1 MGNDKMPQS
10 AGPVVAIA
18 FAQGGL
24 TLIELIVAIV
34 ILGILSVGA
43 TALIVRS
50 VQTYQTNRA
59 AGELASQGEMALT
72 VMTREL
78 HNAQPGTLKF
88 PNGGATVSF
97 RRCTAPP
104 SAAAAAS
111 ACPGGYYGFAFSNGQ
126 LTQSTPNWPSA
137 QVLAVNAS
145 GAFSALPVGSSASTA
160 SGVSVTLTL
169 SDPAAD
175 VHLSLS
181 RAIAVLS
188 SAYSVVNNQ

>member
-1 MGNDKMPQS
+1 MISLKNRS
-10 AGPVVAIA
+10 S
-18 FAQGGL
+18 AQGGL

-72 VMTREL
+72 VMAREL

-104 SAAAAAS
+104 SAAAAS
-111 ACPGGYYGFAFSNGQ
+111 ACPGSYYGFAFSNGQ

-160 SGVSVTLTL
+160 SGVSVILTL
-169 SDPAAD
+169 SDPAAA
-175 VHLSLS
+175 VRLSLS

>member
-78 HNAQPGTLKF
+78 HNAQPGTLNI
-88 PNGGATVSF
+88 PNGGASVSF
-97 RRCTAPP
+97 RHCTAPP
-104 SAAAAAS
+104 SAGAAS
-111 ACPGGYYGFAFSNGQ
+111 DCSGGYGFAFNNGQ
-126 LTQSTPNWPSA
+126 LIQSTPNWPSA

-145 GAFSALPVGSSASTA
+145 GAFSALPGGSSASTA

-175 VHLSLS
+175 VSLSLD
-181 RAIAVLS
+181 RAIAILS

>member
-1 MGNDKMPQS
+1 MGNDKMPPS
-10 AGPVVAIA
+10 AGPVIAVAVD
-18 FAQGGL
+18 QGGL

-34 ILGILSVGA
+34 LLGILSVGA

-72 VMTREL
+72 VMTRGL
-78 HNAQPGTLKF
+78 HNAQPGTL
-88 PNGGATVSF
+88 NIRGGGASLSFTRCAAPVS
-97 RRCTAPP
+97 
-104 SAAAAAS
+104 AAAAS
-111 ACPGGYYGFAFSNGQ
+111 ACSGGYGFAFSNGQ

-145 GAFSALPVGSSASTA
+145 GAFSALPGGSSASTA

-169 SDPAAD
+169 RDPAAD
-175 VHLSLS
+175 VRLSLS

>member
-1 MGNDKMPQS
+1 MIFPQ
-10 AGPVVAIA
+10 IRLN
-18 FAQGGL
+18 AQGGL

-72 VMTREL
+72 VLSRGL
-78 HNAQPGTLKF
+78 HNAQPGTLKI
-88 PNGGATVSF
+88 PNGGASLSF
-97 RRCTAPP
+97 KRCAAPP
-104 SAAAAAS
+104 SAAAAS
-111 ACPGGYYGFAFSNGQ
+111 ACSGGYGFAFSNGQ

-145 GAFSALPVGSSASTA
+145 GTFSALPVGASASTA
-160 SGVSVTLTL
+160 SGVSVILTL
-169 SDPAAD
+169 SDPAAA
-175 VHLSLS
+175 VRLSLS

>member
-1 MGNDKMPQS
+1 MGNEKISQS
-10 AGPVVAIA
+10 ADPAIGVA

-72 VMTREL
+72 VLSRGL
-78 HNAQPGTLKF
+78 HNAQPGTLSIY
-88 PNGGATVSF
+88 NGGASLSF
-97 RRCTAPP
+97 KRCAAP
-104 SAAAAAS
+104 AS
-111 ACPGGYYGFAFSNGQ
+111 AGAVSVCAGGYGFAFSNGK

-145 GAFSALPVGSSASTA
+145 GAFSPLPAGVSASTA
-160 SGVSVTLTL
+160 SGVSVMLTL

-175 VHLSLS
+175 VRLSLS

-188 SAYSVVNNQ
+188 SAYSVVNN

>member
-1 MGNDKMPQS
+1 MGNDKMPPS
-10 AGPVVAIA
+10 VGPVIAVA

-78 HNAQPGTLKF
+78 HNAQPGTLNI
-88 PNGGATVSF
+88 PNGGARARSF
-97 RRCTAPP
+97 RKCAE
-104 SAAAAAS
+104 SAAGIDRQHLRRRPVGRAL
-111 ACPGGYYGFAFSNGQ
+111 GQ
-126 LTQSTPNWPSA
+126 L
-137 QVLAVNAS
+137 
-145 GAFSALPVGSSASTA
+145 PVAKGK
-160 SGVSVTLTL
+160 
-169 SDPAAD
+169 
-175 VHLSLS
+175 
-181 RAIAVLS
+181 AIATETGARSGGTGWRNAACEREARPTIRDV
-188 SAYSVVNNQ
+188 

>member
-1 MGNDKMPQS
+1 MIFPQ
-10 AGPVVAIA
+10 IRLN
-18 FAQGGL
+18 AQSGL

-78 HNAQPGTLKF
+78 HNAQPVTLTIS
-88 PNGGATVSF
+88 NGGATVSF

-104 SAAAAAS
+104 SAAAAS
-111 ACPGGYYGFAFSNGQ
+111 VFSGGYGFAFSNGQ
-126 LTQSTPNWPSA
+126 LTQSMPNWPSA

>member
-78 HNAQPGTLKF
+78 HNAQPGTLNI
-88 PNGGATVSF
+88 PNGGASVSF
-97 RRCTAPP
+97 RHCTAPP
-104 SAAAAAS
+104 SAGAAS
-111 ACPGGYYGFAFSNGQ
+111 DCSGGYGFAFNNGQ

>member
-1 MGNDKMPQS
+1 MPQS
-10 AGPVVAIA
+10 AGPVIAVAVD
-18 FAQGGL
+18 QGGL

-50 VQTYQTNRA
+50 VQNYQTNRA

-78 HNAQPGTLKF
+78 HNAQPGTLNI
-88 PNGGATVSF
+88 PNGGASLSF
-97 RRCTAPP
+97 TRCVAPA
-104 SAAAAAS
+104 SAAAAS
-111 ACPGGYYGFAFSNGQ
+111 ACSGGYGFAFSNRQ

-145 GAFSALPVGSSASTA
+145 GAFSAVPEGSSASTA

-169 SDPAAD
+169 RDPAAD
-175 VHLSLS
+175 VRLSLS

>member
-1 MGNDKMPQS
+1 MISPQRR
-10 AGPVVAIA
+10 PN
-18 FAQGGL
+18 AQGGL

-34 ILGILSVGA
+34 LLGILSVGA

-78 HNAQPGTLKF
+78 HNAQPGTLNIL
-88 PNGGATVSF
+88 NGGASLSF
-97 RRCTAPP
+97 KRCAAPA
-104 SAAAAAS
+104 SAAAAS
-111 ACPGGYYGFAFSNGQ
+111 SCSSGYGFAFGNGQ

-145 GAFSALPVGSSASTA
+145 GNFSALPEGVVPSTA
-160 SGVSVTLTL
+160 SGVVVALTL

-175 VHLSLS
+175 VSLSLS
-181 RAIAVLS
+181 RTVAILS
-188 SAYSVVNNQ
+188 SAYALVNNQ

>member
-10 AGPVVAIA
+10 AGPVIA
-18 FAQGGL
+18 AEFAQGGL

-78 HNAQPGTLKF
+78 HNAQPGTLNI
-88 PNGGATVSF
+88 PNGGASLSF
-97 RRCTAPP
+97 TRCAAPA
-104 SAAAAAS
+104 SAGAAS
-111 ACPGGYYGFAFSNGQ
+111 ACSGGYGFAFNNGQ

-145 GAFSALPVGSSASTA
+145 GTFSALPVGASTA
-160 SGVSVTLTL
+160 SGVSVILTL
-169 SDPAAD
+169 SDPAAA
-175 VHLSLS
+175 VRLSLS

>member
-1 MGNDKMPQS
+1 MISLKNRS
-10 AGPVVAIA
+10 S
-18 FAQGGL
+18 AQGGL

-72 VMTREL
+72 VLSRGL

-88 PNGGATVSF
+88 PNGGASLSF
-97 RRCTAPP
+97 KRCAAPP
-104 SAAAAAS
+104 SAAAAS
-111 ACPGGYYGFAFSNGQ
+111 VCSGGYGFAFSNGQ

-145 GAFSALPVGSSASTA
+145 GAFSALPVGSSASASTA

>member
-1 MGNDKMPQS
+1 MGNEKISQS
-10 AGPVVAIA
+10 ADPAIGVA

-72 VMTREL
+72 VLSRGL
-78 HNAQPGTLKF
+78 HNAQPGTLSIY
-88 PNGGATVSF
+88 NGGASLSF
-97 RRCTAPP
+97 KRCAAPP
-104 SAAAAAS
+104 SAAAAS
-111 ACPGGYYGFAFSNGQ
+111 TCPRGYGFAFSNGK

-145 GAFSALPVGSSASTA
+145 GAFSPLPAGVSASTA
-160 SGVSVTLTL
+160 SGVSVMLTL

-175 VHLSLS
+175 VRLSLS

-188 SAYSVVNNQ
+188 SAYSVVNN

>member
-1 MGNDKMPQS
+1 MANKNLPQS
-10 AGPVVAIA
+10 ADSVIAVA

-24 TLIELIVAIV
+24 TLIELIVVIV

-72 VMTREL
+72 VLSRGL
-78 HNAQPGTLKF
+78 HNAQPGTLNI
-88 PNGGATVSF
+88 PNGGASLSF
-97 RRCTAPP
+97 TRCAAP
-104 SAAAAAS
+104 AS
-111 ACPGGYYGFAFSNGQ
+111 AGAVSVCASGYGFAFSNGQ

-145 GAFSALPVGSSASTA
+145 GTFSALPGGASTA

-175 VHLSLS
+175 VDLSLS
-181 RAIAVLS
+181 RVIAVLS
-188 SAYSVVNNQ
+188 SAYNLQN

>member
-1 MGNDKMPQS
+1 MISPKNRPS
-10 AGPVVAIA
+10 
-18 FAQGGL
+18 AQGGL

-78 HNAQPGTLKF
+78 HNAQPGTLNI
-88 PNGGATVSF
+88 PNGGASLSF
-97 RRCTAPP
+97 TRCAAPA
-104 SAAAAAS
+104 SAGAAS
-111 ACPGGYYGFAFSNGQ
+111 ACSSGYGFAFSNGQ
-126 LTQSTPNWPSA
+126 LTQSTSNWPSA

-145 GAFSALPVGSSASTA
+145 GAFSALPGGSSASTA
-160 SGVSVTLTL
+160 SGVSVTLIL

>member
-1 MGNDKMPQS
+1 MGNDKMPPS
-10 AGPVVAIA
+10 AGPVIAVAVD
-18 FAQGGL
+18 QGGL

-34 ILGILSVGA
+34 LLGILSVGA

-72 VMTREL
+72 VMTRGL
-78 HNAQPGTLKF
+78 HNAQPGTLHI
-88 PNGGATVSF
+88 PGGGASLSFTRCAAPVS
-97 RRCTAPP
+97 
-104 SAAAAAS
+104 AAAAS
-111 ACPGGYYGFAFSNGQ
+111 ACSGGYGFAFSNGQ

-145 GAFSALPVGSSASTA
+145 GAFSALPEGSSASTA

-169 SDPAAD
+169 NDPAAD
-175 VHLSLS
+175 VHLRLS

>member
-1 MGNDKMPQS
+1 MGNEKISQS
-10 AGPVVAIA
+10 ADPAIGVA

-72 VMTREL
+72 VLSRGL
-78 HNAQPGTLKF
+78 HNARPGTLSIY
-88 PNGGATVSF
+88 NGGASLTF
-97 RRCTAPP
+97 TRCTAP
-104 SAAAAAS
+104 AS
-111 ACPGGYYGFAFSNGQ
+111 AGAVSVCASGYGYGFAFSNGK

-137 QVLAVNAS
+137 QVLAVNSS
-145 GAFSALPVGSSASTA
+145 GTFSALPVGSSASTA

-169 SDPAAD
+169 SDPAAA
-175 VHLSLS
+175 VRLSLS

-188 SAYSVVNNQ
+188 SAYSVVNN

>member
-10 AGPVVAIA
+10 AGPVVTVA
-18 FAQGGL
+18 FAQGGF
-24 TLIELIVAIV
+24 TFIELIVAIV

-59 AGELASQGEMALT
+59 AGELTSQGEMALT

-78 HNAQPGTLKF
+78 HNAQPGTLNV
-88 PNGGATVSF
+88 PNGGANLSF
-97 RRCTAPP
+97 TRCIALA
-104 SAAAAAS
+104 SAAAAS
-111 ACPGGYYGFAFSNGQ
+111 ACSGGYGFAFSNGQ

-145 GAFSALPVGSSASTA
+145 GNFNLIPSGATASTA
-160 SGVSVTLTL
+160 SGVLVALTI

-175 VHLSLS
+175 VSLSLD
-181 RAIAVLS
+181 RAIAILS

>member
-10 AGPVVAIA
+10 AGPVIAAA

-78 HNAQPGTLKF
+78 HNAQPGTLNI
-88 PNGGATVSF
+88 PNGGASLSF
-97 RRCTAPP
+97 TRCVAPA
-104 SAAAAAS
+104 SAAVAS
-111 ACPGGYYGFAFSNGQ
+111 ACSGSYGFAFSNGQ

-145 GAFSALPVGSSASTA
+145 GAFSALPGGSSASTA

-169 SDPAAD
+169 RDPAAD

>member
-1 MGNDKMPQS
+1 MIFPQ
-10 AGPVVAIA
+10 IRLN
-18 FAQGGL
+18 AQGGL

-72 VMTREL
+72 VMAREL
-78 HNAQPGTLKF
+78 HNAQPWTLNIS
-88 PNGGATVSF
+88 NGGATVSF
-97 RRCTAPP
+97 RRCTALP
-104 SAAAAAS
+104 SAAAAS
-111 ACPGGYYGFAFSNGQ
+111 ACPGGYGFAFSNGQ
-126 LTQSTPNWPSA
+126 LTQSMPNWPSA

-160 SGVSVTLTL
+160 SGVSVILTL
-169 SDPAAD
+169 SDPAAA
-175 VHLSLS
+175 VRLSLS
-181 RAIAVLS
+181 RAMAVLS

>member
-1 MGNDKMPQS
+1 MIFPQ
-10 AGPVVAIA
+10 IRLN
-18 FAQGGL
+18 AQGGL

-169 SDPAAD
+169 SDPAAA
-175 VHLSLS
+175 VRLSLS

>member
-1 MGNDKMPQS
+1 MGSDKMPQS
-10 AGPVVAIA
+10 AGSVIAVA

-24 TLIELIVAIV
+24 TLIELIVAVV

-59 AGELASQGEMALT
+59 GGELASQGEMALT
-72 VMTREL
+72 ILSRGL
-78 HNAQPGTLKF
+78 HNAQPGTLNI
-88 PNGGATVSF
+88 PNGGASLSFTRCAAPVS
-97 RRCTAPP
+97 A
-104 SAAAAAS
+104 SAAS
-111 ACPGGYYGFAFSNGQ
+111 ACSSGYGFAFSNGQ

-145 GAFSALPVGSSASTA
+145 GAFSALPEGSSASTA

-175 VHLSLS
+175 VHLRLS

>member
-10 AGPVVAIA
+10 AGPVVAVA

-78 HNAQPGTLKF
+78 HNAQPGTLNI
-88 PNGGATVSF
+88 PNGGASVSF
-97 RRCTAPP
+97 RHCTAPP
-104 SAAAAAS
+104 SAGAAS
-111 ACPGGYYGFAFSNGQ
+111 VCTRRGFAFSNGQ
-126 LTQSTPNWPSA
+126 LIQSTPNWPSA

-175 VHLSLS
+175 VSLSLD
-181 RAIAVLS
+181 RAIAILS

>member
-1 MGNDKMPQS
+1 MIFPQ
-10 AGPVVAIA
+10 IRLN
-18 FAQGGL
+18 AQGGL

-72 VMTREL
+72 VMAREL
-78 HNAQPGTLKF
+78 HNAQPWTLSI
-88 PNGGATVSF
+88 PNGGASLSF
-97 RRCTAPP
+97 TRCAAPA
-104 SAAAAAS
+104 SAAAAS
-111 ACPGGYYGFAFSNGQ
+111 VCSGGYGFAFSNGQ

-145 GAFSALPVGSSASTA
+145 GTFSALPVGSSASTA

-175 VHLSLS
+175 VRLSLS
-181 RAIAVLS
+181 RVIAVLS

>member
-1 MGNDKMPQS
+1 MIFPQ
-10 AGPVVAIA
+10 IRLN
-18 FAQGGL
+18 AQGGL

-72 VMTREL
+72 VMAREL
-78 HNAQPGTLKF
+78 HNAQPWTLNIS
-88 PNGGATVSF
+88 NGGATVSF

-145 GAFSALPVGSSASTA
+145 GNFNPIPSGATASTA
-160 SGVSVTLTL
+160 SGVLVALTI

-175 VHLSLS
+175 VSLSLD
-181 RAIAVLS
+181 RAIAILS

>member
-1 MGNDKMPQS
+1 MISLKNRS
-10 AGPVVAIA
+10 S
-18 FAQGGL
+18 AQGGL

-72 VMTREL
+72 VMAREL
-78 HNAQPGTLKF
+78 HNAQPWTLNIS
-88 PNGGATVSF
+88 NGGATVSF
-97 RRCTAPP
+97 RRCTALP
-104 SAAAAAS
+104 SAAAAS
-111 ACPGGYYGFAFSNGQ
+111 ACPGGYGFAFSNGQ
-126 LTQSTPNWPSA
+126 LTQSMPNWPSA

-145 GAFSALPVGSSASTA
+145 GAFSALPVGSSASASTA
-160 SGVSVTLTL
+160 SGVSVILTL
-169 SDPAAD
+169 SDPAAA
-175 VHLSLS
+175 VRLSLS

>member
-78 HNAQPGTLKF
+78 HNAQPVTLTIS
-88 PNGGATVSF
+88 NGGATVSF

-104 SAAAAAS
+104 SAGAAS
-111 ACPGGYYGFAFSNGQ
+111 DCSGGYGFAFNNGQ
-126 LTQSTPNWPSA
+126 LIQKSTPNWPSA

-145 GAFSALPVGSSASTA
+145 GAFSALPGGSSASTA
-160 SGVSVTLTL
+160 SGVLVTLTL

-175 VHLSLS
+175 VRLSLD
-181 RAIAVLS
+181 RAIAILS

>member
-1 MGNDKMPQS
+1 MGNKKMPQS
-10 AGPVVAIA
+10 ADPVIAVA

-72 VMTREL
+72 VLSRGL
-78 HNAQPGTLKF
+78 HNARPGTLSIY
-88 PNGGATVSF
+88 NGGASLSF
-97 RRCTAPP
+97 KRCAAPP
-104 SAAAAAS
+104 SAAAAS
-111 ACPGGYYGFAFSNGQ
+111 TCPGGYYGFAFSNGQ
-126 LTQSTPNWPSA
+126 LTQSMPNWPSA
-137 QVLAVNAS
+137 QVLAVNSS
-145 GAFSALPVGSSASTA
+145 GTFSALPVGSSASTA

-169 SDPAAD
+169 SDPAAA
-175 VHLSLS
+175 VRLSLS

>member
-1 MGNDKMPQS
+1 MIFPQ
-10 AGPVVAIA
+10 IRLN
-18 FAQGGL
+18 AQGGL

-88 PNGGATVSF
+88 PNGGASLSF
-97 RRCTAPP
+97 KRCAAPP
-104 SAAAAAS
+104 SAAAAS
-111 ACPGGYYGFAFSNGQ
+111 VCSGGYGFAMMIRQ
-126 LTQSTPNWPSA
+126 LPLDTILLQARGADGGMDQTRRPVRRGSFTIPYGKIASCPMDR
-137 QVLAVNAS
+137 QRKPRVLEE
-145 GAFSALPVGSSASTA
+145 GEI
-160 SGVSVTLTL
+160 TL
-169 SDPAAD
+169 
-175 VHLSLS
+175 
-181 RAIAVLS
+181 
-188 SAYSVVNNQ
+188 

>member
-1 MGNDKMPQS
+1 MGSDKMPPS
-10 AGPVVAIA
+10 AGPIVAVA

-24 TLIELIVAIV
+24 TLIELVVAIV

-78 HNAQPGTLKF
+78 HNAQPGTLKI
-88 PNGGATVSF
+88 PGGLSLF
-97 RRCTAPP
+97 FKRCAAPP
-104 SAAAAAS
+104 SAAAS
-111 ACPGGYYGFAFSNGQ
+111 ACSSGYGFAFGNGQ
-126 LTQSTPNWPSA
+126 LTQRTPIWPSA
-137 QVLAVNAS
+137 QVLAVNAV
-145 GAFSALPVGSSASTA
+145 GNFSALPAGVVPSTA
-160 SGVSVTLTL
+160 SGVSVTLTI

-175 VHLSLS
+175 VSLSLS
-181 RAIAVLS
+181 RTIAILS